1 MNKSKQKILMYAEV
15 YRAVS
20 NVQNQHLELIADELA
35 KLYPSI
41 TDENVAIDW
50 ALDIVNEQD
59 NAGAIKT
66 IERIGQIVDAQTDE
80 MDELTRLRIK
90 VKELQD
96 YIEKRLNTDHYHH
109 EPSN

>member
-20 NVQNQHLELIADELA
+20 NVQNQHLELIADELT

-66 IERIGQIVDAQTDE
+66 IERIGQVVDAQ

-96 YIEKRLNTDHYHH
+96 YIEKRLNTDYYHH

>member
-20 NVQNQHLELIADELA
+20 ETQNQHLEMIANELT
-35 KLYPSI
+35 KIFPI

-50 ALDIVNEQD
+50 ALDIVNEAD
-59 NAGAIKT
+59 NAGVIQT
-66 IERIGQIVDAQTDE
+66 IDRIGKIVEAQTSE
-80 MDELTRLRIK
+80 MDEVTRLRIK
-90 VKELQD
+90 VKELQN

>member
-1 MNKSKQKILMYAEV
+1 MYAEV

-20 NVQNQHLELIADELA
+20 NVQNQHLELIADELT

-66 IERIGQIVDAQTDE
+66 IERIGQVVDAQ

-96 YIEKRLNTDHYHH
+96 YIEKRLNTDYYHH